1 MLRIHNMWFFLF
13 FDSKHTKDTILVTA
27 AYLSVCVNVYCTHRT
42 RMTHTR
48 SHECEWFGYIFPY
61 FFFIYD
67 SFFFRSLK
75 KINKEF
81 ILLKNKQ
88 YIARHLKIRFRRY
101 NNMVS
106 MDMSLQRAR
115 DACVNEHSTF
125 YEICIPINID
135 WRNIDDDTV
144 NAYIYTILLPN
155 ESATLQ
161 SIHPDKICFNQW
173 QMRSCFFLLFF
184 KHFRFI
190 YAFWM
195 F

>member
-1 MLRIHNMWFFLF
+1 MFFFILWFKAYKRYDFSYRRLFICLCECLLHPQNANDTYSITRMRMIWLNISIFFLF
-13 FDSKHTKDTILVTA
+13 MI
-27 AYLSVCVNVYCTHRT
+27 R
-42 RMTHTR
+42 
-48 SHECEWFGYIFPY
+48 
-61 FFFIYD
+61 FFC
-67 SFFFRSLK
+67 SLK

-81 ILLKNKQ
+81 IFLKNKQ
-88 YIARHLKIRFRRY
+88 YIARHLKIQSRRY

-106 MDMSLQRAR
+106 MAMSLQRAR

-155 ESATLQ
+155 ESAMLQ

-173 QMRSCFFLLFF
+173 QMRSCFFSPFF
-184 KHFRFI
+184 KHFQFI